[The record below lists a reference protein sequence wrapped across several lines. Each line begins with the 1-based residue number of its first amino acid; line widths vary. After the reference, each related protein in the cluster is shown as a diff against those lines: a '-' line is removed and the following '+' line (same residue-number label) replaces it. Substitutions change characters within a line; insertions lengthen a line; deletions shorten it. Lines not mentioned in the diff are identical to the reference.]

1 MDQTNRTRYHTNMS
15 SLRDQ
20 LSQIATQTQGIA
32 LDRKKRQK
40 IHSASLI
47 YIPKVAAAQDFE
59 FIYDQIY
66 DHYLELCSIDSRF
79 DAFKNSLF
87 AESSITLDRNT
98 LNDDENKDLNTNINM
113 FLLMVSSKWH
123 LNSTL
128 YAVEWLV
135 RRFQIQIHN
144 VEFFLFCSIHH
155 YQTAV
160 FSKILSISKLPNNY
174 SVTLGP
180 FQKPDSMPPNSSS
193 LLKLFHDF
201 EIRSNYFKF
210 MSRLIKHKLGS
221 QSVYTFISVLAINL
235 VATYP
240 NILSDLIP
248 SVLEISA
255 KLLACK
261 DSSFKEAQTAAHTML
276 LVLSKT
282 DLNETI
288 IFAAVETILT
298 NIRDNSNTQKTGFI
312 TICSLLQSL
321 NGEVKQL
328 SPRIFKLLNEKYGK
342 TLVYNIGIQELSVN
356 KFVVSYIRSAIRY
369 DYQDGLSAVIE
380 VLKSY
385 SFLSKYEKKL
395 IISDLINLSEIVQ
408 DKSILAPIFTYLVK
422 ADELLVIE
430 SLIALNIS
438 PEIFEIRLTTSLFKE
453 SEEMDSN
460 NAEKVLKEISDS
472 KIVGS
477 MTTIEPYK
485 EWESKHSQHVFNE
498 NISVLSI
505 DTARFNKLLSFFVE
519 ALGRKYSTKQFLEF
533 FFTNFESRITFLIRV
548 LASSA
553 PSALKLVIVENLQ
566 RITGSISKTM
576 NLFSLVPTLICALND
591 KSKSVREAIIRY
603 LRSQVLKRCTNDTF
617 FMIDSI
623 YGKDVEIS
631 LFEPKQCDKWLKNF
645 LDNYNVDIDSFYDF
659 CINKKS
665 ESIDMIFWAD
675 QANKSKLYSCKNTFI
690 NIITSSKFYNSNYS
704 ELLSSNLKSFIDN
717 YDDIKAQCIEEK
729 LNFSSFETTM
739 CSIVCKGEKNESNI
753 NFITSSLNSQYKSLS
768 EVVILRLYKI
778 FITLKFNTKINILNR
793 IIDATAKTPELL
805 NYDSLE
811 VLQTLNIDC
820 DVYSAI
826 LNSSNIIMEESEE
839 AQQQHL
845 LKKRRRRSSAS
856 VKSVLQKDEVTQLA
870 EYHLKK
876 ITIIIESIDGSRNL
890 KNVNEQ
896 FLAAMFNH
904 LNDLETLDNDGGLP
918 ILYVQEILCNC
929 LLKSINIL
937 KEQQQNQKSKT
948 KLHTLRPDILV
959 AAIRSS
965 PSPQVQNKL
974 LMVISALASLS
985 PEIIL
990 HSIMPIFTFMGTH
1003 SIRQDDEFTNNVV
1016 ENTIKAVIPALLQN
1030 SGNIDSEL
1038 EVLLSSFVAAFN
1050 HVPKHRRVKL
1060 FTTLISTL
1068 GTANSMHSFLFLI
1081 GEQFYNAN
1089 TSFKIG
1095 ETKEIITFTKSFI
1108 NNFAAEEQ
1116 LSAIHDFLNLIN
1128 VLPLII
1134 NNTAESGELFNKAKK
1149 VMLQRSLFSSN
1160 ILRMNETELIN
1171 FRKSLL
1177 VFLSGII
1184 AESDDTYYTAGS
1196 LKLRIMSSILEG
1208 KSEIKQLVS
1217 TTTKTILQMIN
1228 DIDSHITSFKNS
1240 KSTRVNKKLLKTKR
1254 QSGSSTSSSKS
1265 GSEDNEYT
1273 KQEILTDIKGL
1284 QFEILSDVLAL
1295 LTIQDYT
1302 DAVIPLMCNEQDD
1315 QIRYHMTLKIS
1326 KRFSYEPVGETVDI
1340 MKQVVDVL
1348 FANLMDNSSSNEII
1362 YVSLNA
1368 LSYAI
1373 NKYKETLADEL
1384 LKALEISVNK
1394 LNDEFN
1400 ENVVISS
1407 LSVINI
1413 CIQLLGIKSIQYY
1426 SKTVP
1431 KALALSN
1438 DLQNDKLHLKNKL
1451 VKEELQLS
1459 ILLLFATVLKKIP
1472 MFASSNLQDIL
1483 LSIMYAFNVKEE
1495 IRLNIINLLLENCDL
1510 KEVLNKLHK
1519 IWQSGIFTVRN
1530 EKPNGV
1536 QSMALSIYLSTL
1548 EKTINLMDKKTC
1560 KIQSAVFF
1568 KLLTHLFE
1576 FRSYSSF
1583 DNNTI
1588 NKIESMVHVIAH
1600 AFILKIND
1608 QLFRPLFAYLVKWAF
1623 LGENVNNK
1631 EMTRNERLVQFF
1643 KLFNKLQEQL
1653 RSILTS
1659 YFTYILDDTN
1669 QILVDMTEK
1678 YDVTNVNLRRLVI
1691 VCFGLS
1697 FKYDKDE
1704 YWRSSSRFEMVCPT
1718 IISQLKN
1725 IEPPLGKFLAKTIGA
1740 LAQCNSMADEHNK
1753 MMQKEIIKHMK
1764 PSCRSNE
1771 KLWAIRSIKLIYA
1784 KVGESWLV
1792 LLPQL
1797 VPIVAELLEDDD
1809 ETIESE
1815 VRTGLVKV
1823 FENVLGEP
1831 FDKYLD

>member
-1 MDQTNRTRYHTNMS
+1 MS

-32 LDRKKRQK
+32 LDRKRRQK

-380 VLKSY
+380 
-385 SFLSKYEKKL
+385 
-395 IISDLINLSEIVQ
+395 INQFWLQS
-408 DKSILAPIFTYLVK
+408 FTYLVK

-548 LASSA
+548 LASST

-576 NLFSLVPTLICALND
+576 NLFSLVPSLICALND

-717 YDDIKAQCIEEK
+717 YDDIKAQCVEEK

-778 FITLKFNTKINILNR
+778 FITLKFNTEINILNR

-1177 VFLSGII
+1177 GFLSGII

-1519 IWQSGIFTVRN
+1519 LWQSGIFTVRN